1 MATSNE
7 AVIIFKARNN
17 LLKQFKLQGYNV
29 EDYEGSN
36 LSEVSSMY
44 EAKQMD
50 MLITNSES
58 GKKTYIKYYLMKNLR
73 ITNIQEYIDD
83 LFNLENILSPLDDL
97 VIIVKNEPNE
107 SLIKAVQNIWEQQKI
122 FVILYNIKRL
132 QFNILDHS
140 LVAPH
145 RVLTKEESDTIKKK
159 YSITTKDQ
167 LPTISRF
174 SPVSLAI
181 GIRPGDICEIIRPSK
196 TSIETLF
203 YRICE

>member
-140 LVAPH
+140 LVPPH